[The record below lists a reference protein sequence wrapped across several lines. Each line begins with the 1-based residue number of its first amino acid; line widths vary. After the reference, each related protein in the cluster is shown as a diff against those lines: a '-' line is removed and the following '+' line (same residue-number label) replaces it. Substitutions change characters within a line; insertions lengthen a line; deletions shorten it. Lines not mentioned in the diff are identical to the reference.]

1 MKRQKLDAH
10 RTAARA
16 VLCALALVA
25 SAQSS
30 ATAQATRDGGA
41 DKPWYVSV
49 SQWGRWGALASA
61 VGFTAL
67 AVIRNN
73 DANEVFRGLLVLC
86 SNASQA
92 CVPGADGSYVDPGAE
107 TLYQET
113 LRLDGRARTWMT
125 LGQISLVAA
134 GGMFLVNLVSGQTE
148 PNNIPFAPL
157 ELVAGPRKLG
167 LKVRF

>member
-1 MKRQKLDAH
+1 MKRQTLEAH

-30 ATAQATRDGGA
+30 ATAQTTRDGGA
-41 DKPWYVSV
+41 DKPWYVSA
-49 SQWGRWGALASA
+49 SQWGRWGALAGT

-67 AVIRNN
+67 AVIRHN
-73 DANEVFRGLLVLC
+73 DADEVFRGLLMLC
-86 SNASQA
+86 GNANQA
-92 CVPGADGSYVDPGAE
+92 CVPGADGTYVDPGAE
-107 TLYQET
+107 ALYQET
-113 LRLDGRARTWMT
+113 LRLDGRARTWMI

-134 GGMFLVNLVSGQTE
+134 GGLFLINLVSGENE
-148 PNNIPFAPL
+148 PDNIPFAPL